1 MSDVPHFSR
10 TVPAVSVDEAL
21 ELFLA
26 LTFPNGFPEGVD
38 RARLVEQMRAKVAG
52 DRPEWAAASQAAAP
66 PAPDV
71 PAASYSEVKAAV
83 AQKALQ
89 PDLPSDPQE
98 RYLEERRRE
107 ADEHRAQRREEA
119 RVEEARA
126 EILRRL
132 LARKAEIDTAGSE
145 PPPQIQ
151 PEPRWTVAPSPASR
165 DPQALTLGIEPA
177 LQLGAP
183 DAGTPARPEISFRP
197 AATAPASLPIDGPE
211 LAKVLRELTPDEQL
225 AVLRGFGESRRALLK
240 RRGDLLADRRPS
252 RKVDRS
258 EPLVFSARSKKDEEE
273 GFSLGEP
280 VSPRSRKA
288 GERAPA
294 RRERLRVEL

>member
-1 MSDVPHFSR
+1 MSDAPQSSR
-10 TVPAVSVDEAL
+10 AVPAIPVDEAL

-26 LTFPNGFPEGVD
+26 LTFPNGLPEGVD
-38 RARLVEQMRAKVAG
+38 RARLVEQMRARVAG

-66 PAPDV
+66 PAPV
-71 PAASYSEVKAAV
+71 APAASYSEVKAAV

-98 RYLEERRRE
+98 RYLEDRRRE

-119 RVEEARA
+119 RVEEARS

-132 LARKAEIDTAGSE
+132 LARKAEIDTAASE

-151 PEPRWTVAPSPASR
+151 PEPRWTVAPSPAPR
-165 DPQALTLGIEPA
+165 EPQALTLEVEPA

-183 DAGTPARPEISFRP
+183 VAGTLARPEIGSRP
-197 AATAPASLPIDGPE
+197 AATAPAALPMDGPG
-211 LAKVLRELTPDEQL
+211 LARALRELTPDEQL

-240 RRGDLLADRRPS
+240 RREDLLADRRLS
-252 RKVDRS
+252 RNVDRS
-258 EPLVFSARSKKDEEE
+258 EPLGFSARLKKDEE
-273 GFSLGEP
+273 GLSLEDP

-288 GERAPA
+288 GDRIPV
-294 RRERLRVEL
+294 RRERLRVEP